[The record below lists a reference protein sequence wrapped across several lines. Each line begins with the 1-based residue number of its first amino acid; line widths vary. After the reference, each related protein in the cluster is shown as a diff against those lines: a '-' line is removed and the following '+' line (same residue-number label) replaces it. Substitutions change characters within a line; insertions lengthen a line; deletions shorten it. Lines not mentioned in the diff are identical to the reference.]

1 MSVAL
6 FAMTPEHNE
15 FVLSSAFH
23 SGWINLDQYHTAV
36 AALQAMPHLSAIDF
50 LLEQT
55 IINPGQ
61 AEGLRQ
67 ALNPATPAV
76 EAAAV
81 QADAALENPSAPS
94 EPFPIPTAGEQS
106 RAPVEVTGPNA
117 LPDGLGITELLRL
130 GFDA

>member
-23 SGWINLDQYHTAV
+23 SGWINLDQYHAAV

-67 ALNPATPAV
+67 ALNPAAPAV

-81 QADAALENPSAPS
+81 HAEGATEKP
-94 EPFPIPTAGEQS
+94 
-106 RAPVEVTGPNA
+106 RAQVEVTREAG
-117 LPDGLGITELLRL
+117 LPDGM
-130 GFDA
+130 